1 MPNERINK
9 TTEIDSLMEFSTHVY
24 VALWLVWINDVL
36 VAVKRYE
43 KKKIQGRKSEYA
55 VAHRWESLAGKV
67 VACNPWSNLWLL
79 TTDTVFEMWLKQ
91 SSIHSFEAA
100 WGCSKEVFHAF
111 EETMVGKM
119 LM

>member
-43 KKKIQGRKSEYA
+43 KKK
-55 VAHRWESLAGKV
+55 
-67 VACNPWSNLWLL
+67 
-79 TTDTVFEMWLKQ
+79 T
-91 SSIHSFEAA
+91 
-100 WGCSKEVFHAF
+100 
-111 EETMVGKM
+111 
-119 LM
+119 